1 MTGTFWHRH
10 LALWVLLLAST
21 LGVMAGA
28 TVAPVLALIQ
38 NDLGVSGTAAGF
50 IITTHGLTIAITSP
64 LVGRA
69 IDRWGVRVPLGAGL
83 VLYGLGGGAGLVAP
97 DYPSLIASRFALG
110 LGASVV
116 FTGTTVALL
125 ALYQGPMRDRV
136 MGWRTTATTA
146 GGVLWPLLAGV
157 LGGVSWHAAF
167 GIYLVGVPL
176 GVAALL
182 TLPKGASSGSDS
194 GKTSGSLLG
203 LLRTS
208 PVLIGLAGIML
219 ASGAMMYVPAVFL
232 PKRLE
237 EIGITA
243 PFLVAVYGVTLA
255 AVTASMVGL
264 VYARVRARLS
274 HAAILRLAAASW
286 GVAFLIYGTVNHPVP
301 LLLAPA
307 LAGVGNALAMP
318 ALTVLIADHAP
329 VALRGRATSLQGT
342 AMFTG
347 QFVSPLLVGP
357 LVAATSYTTGFLAA
371 GGVAAAVLAATVF
384 TRVAAEPAPAEPA
397 DLSPAPR

>member
-1 MTGTFWHRH
+1 MTGIFWRRH
-10 LALWVLLLAST
+10 LVLWVLLLAST

-38 NDLGVSGTAAGF
+38 NDLDVSGTAAGF
-50 IITTHGLTIAITSP
+50 IITTHGLTIAVTSP
-64 LVGRA
+64 LVGCA
-69 IDRWGVRVPLGAGL
+69 IDRWGVRAPLGAGL

-125 ALYQGPMRDRV
+125 TLYQGSMRDRV

-167 GIYLVGVPL
+167 GIYLVGIPL

-182 TLPKGASSGSDS
+182 AMPTGASPGSGP
-194 GKTSGSLLG
+194 GETSGGLFG

-208 PVLIGLAGIML
+208 PALLGLAGIVL
-219 ASGAMMYVPAVFL
+219 ASGIMMYVPAVFL

-237 EIGITA
+237 EIGITS

-255 AVTASMVGL
+255 AVTASLVGL

-274 HAAILRLAAASW
+274 HAAILRLAAVSW
-286 GVAFLIYGTVNHPVP
+286 LGAFLLYGTVSHPVP

-307 LAGVGNALAMP
+307 FAGVGNALAMP

-329 VALRGRATSLQGT
+329 AGLRGRATSLQGT

-347 QFVSPLLVGP
+347 QFLSPLLAGP
-357 LVAATSYTTGFLAA
+357 LIAATSHTTGFLAA
-371 GGVAAAVLAATVF
+371 GGVAAAVLTTATL
-384 TRVAAEPAPAEPA
+384 TRVAATPEPAEPA
-397 DLSPAPR
+397 ESSPAPS